1 MTQADPQAYR
11 RHHLGADTSRPLGEE
26 PSSGHNRWH
35 PGIEPRLRVDP
46 GDVVT
51 FDLRDGLDV
60 QIVAGSSPDAVLTL
74 DVNRGHPMT
83 GPVYVAGAEP
93 GDLLD
98 VEILEIEPAN
108 WGYTIVIPNLG
119 LLSHRFGEPF
129 VVSWDLRGGV
139 ARSDDLPGVAIPGE
153 PFLGVI
159 GVAPSLERVG
169 AFAAREQALLDT
181 GALVMPPDP
190 RGAVPAE
197 GAPAH
202 EGLRT
207 VPPRENGGN
216 MDVKQLTAG
225 TRVTFVVEVPGALFS
240 VGDPHFA
247 QGDGESCGVAI
258 EMAATT
264 TLRFGLRKADQ
275 LAWRPRNP
283 VFEFTAPTP
292 ATARSRRYIA
302 TTGISLQRDGSNSFL
317 DVFAAAR
324 DALEELVDYLVHERG
339 LTDNQAYVL
348 VSVAADLKISE
359 IVDVPNALVSAVL
372 PLDIF
377 EART

>member
-1 MTQADPQAYR
+1 VTEGSRQSVRHRLEVDASRSLLDDP
-11 RHHLGADTSRPLGEE
+11 TN
-26 PSSGHNRWH
+26 GHNRWH
-35 PGIEPRLRVDP
+35 PAIPPVLTIAP
-46 GDVVT
+46 GDEVT

-60 QIVAGSSPDAVLTL
+60 QITPGSTVDDVLTL

-83 GPVYVAGAEP
+83 GPLYVDGAEP

-98 VEILEIEPAN
+98 VEILEINPAN
-108 WGYTIVIPNLG
+108 WGYTIILPNLG
-119 LLSHRFGEPF
+119 LLDFRFAEPF
-129 VVSWDLRGGV
+129 VVEWDLTDGI
-139 ARSDDLPGVAIPGE
+139 ARSEQIPGVAIPGE

-159 GVAPSLERVG
+159 GVAPALERVRK
-169 AFAAREQALLDT
+169 FAAREQALLDQ
-181 GALVMPPDP
+181 GALVMPPEP
-190 RGAVPAE
+190 RGA
-197 GAPAH
+197 APASGVAAD

-225 TRVTFVVEVPGALFS
+225 TTVTFGVEVEGALFS

-258 EMAATT
+258 EMAAQT
-264 TLRFGLRKADQ
+264 TLRFNLRKGGD

-283 VFEFTAPTP
+283 VFEYTTIAS
-292 ATARSRRYIA
+292 ATDRRYIA
-302 TTGISLQRDGSNSFL
+302 TTGVSINRDGSNAFL

-324 DALEELVDYLVHERG
+324 NALDELVDYLVAERG
-339 LTDNQAYVL
+339 FSPNQAYVL

-377 EART
+377 EDGR

>member
-1 MTQADPQAYR
+1 MTSGGAGQSVRHRLPVDASRSLLDDPAN
-11 RHHLGADTSRPLGEE
+11 
-26 PSSGHNRWH
+26 GHNRWH
-35 PGIEPRLRVDP
+35 PSIDP
-46 GDVVT
+46 VLTIAPGEEVA

-60 QIVAGSSPDAVLTL
+60 QITPGSTVEDVLTL

-83 GPVYVAGAEP
+83 GPVYVEGAEP
-93 GDLLD
+93 GDLLE
-98 VEILEIEPAN
+98 VEILEIKPAQ
-108 WGYTIVIPNLG
+108 WGYTIILPNLG
-119 LLSHRFGEPF
+119 LLDFRFAEPF
-129 VVSWDLRGGV
+129 VVEWDLSGGI
-139 ARSDDLPGVAIPGE
+139 ARSEQLPGVAIPGE

-159 GVAPSLERVG
+159 GVAPSLERVRE
-169 AFAAREQALLDT
+169 FASREQALLDQ
-181 GALVMPPDP
+181 GALVMPPEP
-190 RGAVPAE
+190 RGA
-197 GAPAH
+197 APASGIAAN

-225 TRVTFVVEVPGALFS
+225 TVVTFGVEVDGALFS

-258 EMAATT
+258 EMAAET
-264 TLRFGLRKADQ
+264 TLRFNLRKGADV
-275 LAWRPRNP
+275 AWRPRNP
-283 VFEFTAPTP
+283 FFEYSVAARPTE
-292 ATARSRRYIA
+292 RRYLA
-302 TTGISLQRDGSNSFL
+302 TTGVSVNRDGTNSFL

-324 DALEELVDYLVHERG
+324 NALDELVDYLVVERG
-339 LTDNQAYVL
+339 YTPNQAYVL

-377 EART
+377 EGGQ